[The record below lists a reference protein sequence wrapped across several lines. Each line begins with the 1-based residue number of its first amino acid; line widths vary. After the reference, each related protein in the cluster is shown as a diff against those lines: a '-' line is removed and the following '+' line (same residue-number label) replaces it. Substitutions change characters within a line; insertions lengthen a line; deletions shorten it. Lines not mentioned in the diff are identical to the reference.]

1 MDICLFWQP
10 ATVLCVDWIVI
21 LWLNKLILLLLLP
34 DGRVLHCAYRFAH
47 VDGLTGGTMVRLRSE
62 AIERYRV
69 DYVAGFASAGF
80 SYFLT
85 NQRDNFELT
94 NAGLLPIVSGNLT
107 SRIIQVSG
115 RMWKSLFTI
124 PMSGSGIKKKEAAQ
138 TLHMYLSYTRN
149 EWKHYTIWS
158 WGTEK
163 QSAHISQ
170 YSPRH
175 VLCIILYLIS
185 HVMF

>member
-1 MDICLFWQP
+1 
-10 ATVLCVDWIVI
+10 
-21 LWLNKLILLLLLP
+21 
-34 DGRVLHCAYRFAH
+34 
-47 VDGLTGGTMVRLRSE
+47 MVRLRSE

-115 RMWKSLFTI
+115 RM
-124 PMSGSGIKKKEAAQ
+124 
-138 TLHMYLSYTRN
+138 
-149 EWKHYTIWS
+149 
-158 WGTEK
+158 
-163 QSAHISQ
+163 
-170 YSPRH
+170 
-175 VLCIILYLIS
+175 
-185 HVMF
+185 